1 MYDRAHPG
9 HRGVVPV
16 RNIVASSNDPYGTLD
31 HARRRAAQWGAGFI
45 ELGALGHINGSSGL
59 GDWPDGLN
67 LLAAFKAGCRI
78 R

>member
-1 MYDRAHPG
+1 
-9 HRGVVPV
+9 
-16 RNIVASSNDPYGTLD
+16 VASSNDPYGTLD